1 MKSQRRHISNELSI
15 SRIVHGE
22 MRLPEWN
29 LSDQELL
36 SFIKQCIEIGVT
48 TFDHADIYG
57 NYSCEEIF
65 GHAIKLDTSVSKN
78 IEIVTKCGIKLL
90 SDKYPERSIK
100 HYDYSFEHIV
110 RSAENS
116 LKKLQIEKIDVF
128 LLHRPAPFFNPE
140 EVAKAFD
147 NLHKSGK
154 VLHFGVSNFTPLQFQ
169 SLQSHLDQKLLIN
182 QVELSPYNLE
192 HFRNGN
198 IDFLLN
204 EGITPMSWSPLAGG
218 SLFNPQDEKAHR
230 LVTTLK
236 EIGEELN
243 LEHIDSVIY
252 AWLLSH
258 PSRIAPIVGS
268 GKLERIKTAVQ
279 AEQVE
284 MSLEQWYKIWVASTG
299 HRVP

>member
-218 SLFNPQDEKAHR
+218 SIFNPQNEKAHR
-230 LVTTLK
+230 LSKVLN
-236 EIGEELN
+236 EVASELDVIN
-243 LEHIDSVIY
+243 IDSVIY
-252 AWLLSH
+252 SWLLKH
-258 PSRIAPIVGS
+258 PTQIAPIVGS